1 MILKKVSIHN
11 FRCIDDSTEF
21 SFDDVTC
28 LVGKNESGKT
38 AVLKALYRL
47 KPDNDKEIFKL
58 SIDYPKRKWK
68 PNLPVHTEPVII
80 TTWLLGDNDI
90 KEINREFGINIL
102 LNNEL
107 QISKGYDNI
116 RKYIISFDEQK
127 YVQKLIA
134 DFKISFEDNSTVK
147 TTDHLLKYL
156 SGVTTKTQNQI
167 DLLTL
172 LNTKLAEGLNKALS
186 KFIDN
191 LLPTF
196 LYFDQYTRLPG
207 NISINEFNDKKSRN
221 LLSENDKIFI
231 ALMSLYSG
239 PKKLDN
245 IRSMMSI

>member
-1 MILKKVSIHN
+1 MNI
-11 FRCIDDSTEF
+11 
-21 SFDDVTC
+21 
-28 LVGKNESGKT
+28 
-38 AVLKALYRL
+38 
-47 KPDNDKEIFKL
+47 
-58 SIDYPKRKWK
+58 
-68 PNLPVHTEPVII
+68 PV
-80 TTWLLGDNDI
+80 
-90 KEINREFGINIL
+90 
-102 LNNEL
+102 
-107 QISKGYDNI
+107 I